1 MVSIVPASETFGCAQ
16 TIKMS
21 LAFFQNT
28 CLKIFCRISVA
39 PVVPAVFLFPFVEKT
54 VMTVTFKRL
63 LTTFVI
69 YSQQCLQHICKIGE
83 HFLPM

>member
-1 MVSIVPASETFGCAQ
+1 MVSIAPASETFGCAQ

-28 CLKIFCRISVA
+28 CLKIFCHISIA
-39 PVVPAVFLFPFVEKT
+39 SVVPAVFPFPFVEKT
-54 VMTVTFKRL
+54 IMTITFKRL
-63 LTTFVI
+63 LTVSVI
-69 YSQQCLQHICKIGE
+69 YSQQCLQHIWKIGE